1 MNNYPAQNYYSK
13 HIQKK
18 DYDNA
23 FREARQWAIES
34 GETAI
39 TAARVYHVKE
49 DALRQSVHRLKK
61 RTCNSDGTFN
71 TWGGNNRIL
80 SEEQEEAVRQYCYEQ
95 WEMGLGASHA
105 MDQAAIAHLRAVSYP
120 LLSRPVC

>member
-1 MNNYPAQNYYSK
+1 VSHLLRRAFSHSKSRFKETPDVINKPIIIMNNYPAQNYYSK

-49 DALRQSVHRLKK
+49 DACAS
-61 RTCNSDGTFN
+61 
-71 TWGGNNRIL
+71 
-80 SEEQEEAVRQYCYEQ
+80 QYT
-95 WEMGLGASHA
+95 A
-105 MDQAAIAHLRAVSYP
+105 
-120 LLSRPVC
+120 